1 MVTIIAT
8 PGASNANSYI
18 TEVEADAY
26 FDARLPLVPPW
37 SDAADPTAALAMA
50 TRTLDAMALPY
61 KYLVKGTGGSMS
73 YYITRPAWTGTPATA
88 TQRLAWPRIG
98 MFDGNG
104 NPIPSNVIPEELKE
118 ATAEFAGQ
126 LVQSDTTLDNAV
138 IVQGLKSV
146 KAGSVA
152 LSFKDMIEQHVIPDM
167 VWNLMPSSWF
177 TDEIIEPAWPAM
189 FDVL

>member
-1 MVTIIAT
+1 
-8 PGASNANSYI
+8 
-18 TEVEADAY
+18 
-26 FDARLPLVPPW
+26 
-37 SDAADPTAALAMA
+37 
-50 TRTLDAMALPY
+50 
-61 KYLVKGTGGSMS
+61 
-73 YYITRPAWTGTPATA
+73 
-88 TQRLAWPRIG
+88 

-146 KAGSVA
+146 RAGSVA